1 MLTVRNQPSDVGQHP
16 HGLAPHEAEV
26 VVSGTGRAAR
36 TYRTPVDWTLRD
48 SLKTPTLWLLVVAM
62 VCSFYLWQVMVTQG
76 PLHLQD
82 RGFDPAMAAFFYS
95 LAIGFCVV
103 GGFSPPPLGAHLP
116 PPLLVF

>member
-48 SLKTPTLWLLVVAM
+48 ALKTPTLWLLVVAM

-95 LAIGFCVV
+95 LAIGFWVV
-103 GGFSPPPLGAHLP
+103 GRVPHAPLGGTSEAPVL
-116 PPLLVF
+116 